1 MFYYYDYVVQ
11 GISYTPPILK
21 RTYYIIIALP
31 HGFLLVYTY
40 KSRRLRRDMTAVM
53 LGGEATR
60 RTTVNNITN
69 AAMLQLKRC
78 GIAAFLLCKS
88 NVCRKLHSHYSCND
102 LVTSIAMATQQ

>member
-1 MFYYYDYVVQ
+1 MVFYWC
-11 GISYTPPILK
+11 I
-21 RTYYIIIALP
+21 
-31 HGFLLVYTY
+31 TY

-60 RTTVNNITN
+60 RTTANNITN

-88 NVCRKLHSHYSCND
+88 NVCRKLRPHYNCND
-102 LVTSIAMATQQ
+102 LATSIVMATQQ

>member
-1 MFYYYDYVVQ
+1 MVFYWC
-11 GISYTPPILK
+11 I
-21 RTYYIIIALP
+21 
-31 HGFLLVYTY
+31 TY

-60 RTTVNNITN
+60 RTTANNITN

-88 NVCRKLHSHYSCND
+88 NVCRKLHSHSSCND
-102 LVTSIAMATQQ
+102 LVTSIVMATQQ